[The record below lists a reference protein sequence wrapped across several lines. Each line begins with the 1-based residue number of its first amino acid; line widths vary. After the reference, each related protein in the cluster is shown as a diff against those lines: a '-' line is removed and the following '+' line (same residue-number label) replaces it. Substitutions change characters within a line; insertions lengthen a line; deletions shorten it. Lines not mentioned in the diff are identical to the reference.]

1 MTVSL
6 DFGNILTRAWNIAW
20 KNRVLWLFGV
30 LASCGRGG
38 GGSGG
43 GGSGFDSE
51 NPPITP
57 DGQFVLPPEFERT
70 FGSID
75 PTVLILAALCLGLL
89 LFVIALVVQTLGTG
103 GLIGGIDRA
112 DAAGSVSFGEAWSIA
127 IAKFLPLLGLTLLIA
142 VITIVAALIVFVPGV
157 FLSMATFGLGLL
169 CFLPLVCV
177 FIIIAL
183 LFGLVVQFAQIGVVV
198 DNLPVFDS
206 LRRGWEVFRANLANT
221 IILAIIVGV
230 IGFVVGLVL
239 ALPLLFIVLPAVAG
253 VAGFATENQALGA
266 GGLIFALVCFC
277 LYLPVL
283 LVLGGILQAWTTSA
297 FTLAYKTFTRP
308 AAAPPA
314 SFAPSAP
321 SL

>member
-1 MTVSL
+1 MTISL

-20 KNRVLWLFGV
+20 RNRVLWLFGV
-30 LASCGRGG
+30 LAGCVRG

-43 GGSGFDSE
+43 GSPSFDP
-51 NPPITP
+51 NNLPVRP
-57 DGQFVLPPEFERT
+57 DGQFVLPPELERM
-70 FGSID
+70 FGNID
-75 PTVLILAALCLGLL
+75 PTVFIVAAICLFLLI
-89 LFVIALVVQTLGTG
+89 FVIVLVAQTLGIG

-112 DAAGSVSFGEAWSIA
+112 DTAGSVSFGEAWSIA
-127 IAKFLPLLGLTLLIA
+127 TAKFLPLLGLTLIIA
-142 VITIVAALIVFVPGV
+142 AIILGMVLVIIVPGV
-157 FLSMATFGLGLL
+157 LLSIVTLGVGLL
-169 CFLPLVCV
+169 CFIPLLCI
-177 FIIIAL
+177 FIIIAM
-183 LFGLVVQFAQIGVVV
+183 LFGLIVQFAQIGVVV
-198 DNLPVFDS
+198 DNLPMFDS

-230 IGFVVGLVL
+230 IGVVVGLVL
-239 ALPLLFIVLPAVAG
+239 TLPLLFMIVPVMAG
-253 VAGFATENQALGA
+253 VVGFAAENRALSI
-266 GGLIFALVCFC
+266 GLIFALICFC

-283 LVLGGILQAWTTSA
+283 LVLNGILQAWTTSA

>member
-1 MTVSL
+1 MTISL

-20 KNRVLWLFGV
+20 RNRVLWLFGV
-30 LASCGRGG
+30 LAGCGRGG
-38 GGSGG
+38 GG
-43 GGSGFDSE
+43 GFDRSSL
-51 NPPITP
+51 PITP
-57 DGQFVLPPEFERT
+57 EGQFVLPPELERT
-70 FGSID
+70 FDNID
-75 PTVLILAALCLGLL
+75 PTVFIVAALCLGLL
-89 LFVIALVVQTLGTG
+89 IFVIVVVAQTLGIG

-127 IAKFLPLLGLTLLIA
+127 TAKFLPLLGLTLIIA
-142 VITIVAALIVFVPGV
+142 VITIIAVLIVIVPGV
-157 FLSMATFGLGLL
+157 ILSVATFGLGLL
-169 CFLPLVCV
+169 CFLPLICIFV
-177 FIIIAL
+177 IIAM

-230 IGFVVGLVL
+230 IGIVVSLVL
-239 ALPLLFIVLPAVAG
+239 ALPLLLVVLPAIAG
-253 VAGFATENQALGA
+253 IAGFATENQALGM

-283 LVLGGILQAWTTSA
+283 VVLSGILQAWMTSA

-314 SFAPSAP
+314 SFAPGTP